1 MRVIC
6 IRVSEPVMEAIELL
20 VRLDYYP
27 SKSEAIRQLLLWG
40 VAEFMKLHPD
50 AYEKLKQ
57 INPPATK

>member
-27 SKSEAIRQLLLWG
+27 NRSEAIRQLLFWG
-40 VAEFMKLHPD
+40 VTEFMKLHPD
-50 AYEKLKQ
+50 VYEKLKQ
-57 INPPATK
+57 INPPATR